1 MKGPFDEVVMR
12 AACADRCLLT
22 ERLRAQ
28 VGGHHDDGLNLRE
41 HGFGVDLRDLTWTPW
56 RPRSADE

>member
-1 MKGPFDEVVMR
+1 VS
-12 AACADRCLLT
+12 AD

-41 HGFGVDLRDLTWTPW
+41 HGFGVDLRDVDLNALA
-56 RPRSADE
+56 SAFTG